1 MNPDLPL
8 RQLLDELHAAD
19 AVRQGFPR
27 DSAAYSEA
35 ADRVD
40 ELVRA
45 VWEAAGDDP
54 GLRALDAVEA
64 VPDEAMNL

>member
-1 MNPDLPL
+1 MNHDLSL
-8 RQLLDELHAAD
+8 RRLLDELHAAD
-19 AVRQGFPR
+19 AVRQGIPR
-27 DSAAYSEA
+27 DTPAYSAA

-54 GLRALDAVEA
+54 GVGPLDDAESA
-64 VPDEAMNL
+64 PDPAMNL